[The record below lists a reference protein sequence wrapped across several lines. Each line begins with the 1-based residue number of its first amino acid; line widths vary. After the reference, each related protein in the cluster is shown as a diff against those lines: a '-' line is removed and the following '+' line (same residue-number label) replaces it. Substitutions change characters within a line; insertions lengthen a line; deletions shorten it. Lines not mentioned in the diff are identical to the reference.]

1 MGDISYAFR
10 TLRKTPLAS
19 LTIVT
24 TVGLG
29 LGMVTVVFTFLN
41 MMLFRV
47 DAVPNVHEMFSVEQP
62 PTAKGERV
70 AFSRLGY
77 EALRRETTV
86 FADAFAS
93 LPDVEGRVNGRVMSG
108 TFVTGNFFQV
118 LGVEAALG
126 RTLTPSDDARTSAL
140 PVMVLSYRGWS
151 RHFANDPAVLGR
163 GVLINGS
170 EYQVVGVMPDGFR
183 GLEVTTADYWA
194 PLSVVHPAQAARQE
208 SSGLRV
214 IGRLRHGISREVAQ
228 AQLIAWDA
236 QRSDRPAQLRTGR
249 LTLEPRRGTVPEPME
264 VVIVMT
270 PLLVAFGL
278 ILLIGCANVASLL
291 LARAVSRQREIGVRL
306 SLGASRA
313 RIIRQLLTES
323 VILSLA
329 AAPLG
334 YAISRL
340 VLEGAIYSVTATLSA
355 EFAEAMIVPVP
366 AGDWRVALFLVLG
379 AFAASALSGMAPALQ
394 ATRLELVR
402 TIRGEMTPDSR
413 PGRARSV
420 LIGMQ
425 VTAAALLMISAAV
438 FLRSA
443 AASARVDPGSLGI
456 RTVDTVIVPIA
467 NEPLRGQIVQAV
479 AGDPLVAQV
488 AASWPA
494 AFIHGSSA
502 VLVESSQAKSSGGY
516 RFVSPE
522 YFGVLDI
529 NIVRGRVFT
538 NAERSADAAV
548 AIVAES
554 LARELWPDG
563 EAIGQVLR
571 VEPDAARPRP
581 EREQPPLAAR
591 SFIVV
596 GVARDA
602 LRRFGLAEVPDTNIY
617 LPATPADAL
626 TSLVVR
632 VHGDPDVARAA
643 LLQRLNAID
652 PNIGQVLTLRAVAG
666 LQTYFLQIAFW
677 VAVVLG
683 GLALTLTASG
693 LFSVL
698 SYLVEQ
704 RTKEIGV
711 RMALGATARDVG
723 KLVVGQTI
731 TPVVAG
737 LITGAGLA
745 LATGIVLLTTVES
758 MGSFVRLLDPV
769 AYATSLAIIVSAC
782 VLAAWVPTMH
792 AARIDP
798 MTSLRHE

>member
-1 MGDISYAFR
+1 MGDVSYAFR
-10 TLRKTPLAS
+10 TLRKTPLVS
-19 LTIVT
+19 LTIVIT
-24 TVGLG
+24 IGLG
-29 LGMVTVVFTFLN
+29 LGMVAVVFTFLN
-41 MMLFRV
+41 MLLFRV
-47 DAVPNVHEMFSVEQP
+47 DAVPDVHEIYSIEQP
-62 PTAKGERV
+62 RTAKGERV
-70 AFSRLGY
+70 AFSRLDY
-77 EALRRETTV
+77 EALRRDTSV

-93 LPDVEGRVNGRVMSG
+93 LPDVESRVNGRVMSG
-108 TFVTGNFFQV
+108 AFVTGNFFQV

-126 RTLTPSDDARTSAL
+126 RTLTPADDARSGAL
-140 PVMVLSYRGWS
+140 PVLVLSHRGWS
-151 RHFANDPAVLGR
+151 RHFVNDPAILGR
-163 GVLINGS
+163 GVSINGS
-170 EYQVVGVMPDGFR
+170 EYQIVGVMPDGFR
-183 GLEVTTADYWA
+183 GLEVTAADYWA
-194 PLSVVHPAQAARQE
+194 PLSLIHPAQAARDT
-208 SSGLRV
+208 SALDI
-214 IGRLRHGISREVAQ
+214 IGRLRRGISREAAM
-228 AQLIAWDA
+228 AQLMAWDA
-236 QRSDRPAQLRTGR
+236 QRSNRPAGSPPGR
-249 LTLEPRRGTVPEPME
+249 LTPEPRRGTVPDPIGTFI
-264 VVIVMT
+264 VVT
-270 PLLVAFGL
+270 PLLAAFGL

-323 VILSLA
+323 LILSLL

-334 YAISRL
+334 YVISRL

-379 AFAASALSGMAPALQ
+379 AFAATALSGMAPAQQ

-402 TIRGEMTPDSR
+402 TIRGEVTPDSR
-413 PGRARSV
+413 PGRSRSV

-425 VTAAALLMISAAV
+425 VTASALLMICAAV

-443 AASARVDPGSLGI
+443 AASARIDPGRLGI
-456 RTVDTVIVPIA
+456 RTADTLIVPIDR
-467 NEPLRGQIVQAV
+467 EPLRGQVVQAV
-479 AGDPLVAQV
+479 TGEPLVAQV
-488 AASWPA
+488 AASWPP
-494 AFIHGSSA
+494 AFINGSSA
-502 VLVESSQAKSSGGY
+502 VLVESAQAKSTGGY

-522 YFGVLDI
+522 YFSVLDI
-529 NIVRGRVFT
+529 GIVRGRVFSH
-538 NAERSADAAV
+538 AERTADAAV

-571 VEPDAARPRP
+571 VEPDAAKPRP
-581 EREQPPLAAR
+581 EREQPPLPAR

-602 LRRFGLAEVPDTNIY
+602 VRKFGLAEVPDANIY

-632 VHGDPDVARAA
+632 VHGDPEVARAA

-652 PNIGQVLTLRAVAG
+652 PNMSRLLTLRAVAG
-666 LQTYFLQIAFW
+666 LQTYFLRIAFW
-677 VAVVLG
+677 VAAILG
-683 GLALTLTASG
+683 GLALMLTASG

-723 KLVVGQTI
+723 TLVIRQTI
-731 TPVVAG
+731 TPVAAG

-745 LATGIVLLTTVES
+745 LATGIVLVATIES
-758 MGSFVRLLDPV
+758 LGSFVRLLDPL
-769 AYATSLAIIVSAC
+769 AYAVSLVIIVTAC
-782 VLAAWVPTMH
+782 ALAAWVPTMK
-792 AARIDP
+792 AARVDP
-798 MTSLRHE
+798 MKNLRHE

>member
-19 LTIVT
+19 VTIVI

-29 LGMVTVVFTFLN
+29 LGMVAVVFTFLN

-47 DAVPNVHEMFSVEQP
+47 DTVPNVHEMFSIEQP

-70 AFSRLGY
+70 AFSRRDY
-77 EALRRETTV
+77 EALRRETSV
-86 FADAFAS
+86 FAGAFAS
-93 LPDVEGRVNGRVMSG
+93 LPDVESRVNGRVMSG
-108 TFVTGNFFQV
+108 TLVTGNFFHV

-126 RTLTPSDDARTSAL
+126 RTLTPSDDAPTNAQ
-140 PVMVLSYRGWS
+140 PVMVLSHRGWS

-163 GVLINGS
+163 KVLISGS

-183 GLEVTTADYWA
+183 GLEVTAADYWA
-194 PLSVVHPAQAARQE
+194 PLSLVHPAQAAAEE
-208 SSGLRV
+208 SSALRI
-214 IGRLRHGISREVAQ
+214 IGRLRHGISREVAM
-228 AQLIAWDA
+228 AQLNAWDA
-236 QRSDRPAQLRTGR
+236 QRSDRPADQRSGR

-264 VVIVMT
+264 TAIVMT
-270 PLLVAFGL
+270 PLLAAFGL

-291 LARAVSRQREIGVRL
+291 LARAVARQREIGVRL

-323 VILSLA
+323 LILSLA

-340 VLEGAIYSVTATLSA
+340 VLEGAIYSITATLSA

-379 AFAASALSGMAPALQ
+379 AFAATALAGIAPALH

-413 PGRARSV
+413 PGRARNV

-425 VTAAALLMISAAV
+425 VTASALLMISAAV

-443 AASARVDPGSLGI
+443 AASARVDPDGRGI
-456 RTVDTVIVPIA
+456 RTADTMIVPIA
-467 NEPLRGQIVQAV
+467 NEPLRGQVVEAV
-479 AGDPLVAQV
+479 TGDPLVAQV
-488 AASWPA
+488 AASWPP

-522 YFGVLDI
+522 YFSVLDI
-529 NIVRGRVFT
+529 DIVRGRVFT
-538 NAERSADAAV
+538 NAERTADAAV

-554 LARELWPDG
+554 LARELWPGG
-563 EAIGQVLR
+563 EAIGQILR
-571 VEPDAARPRP
+571 VEPDAAKPRP
-581 EREQPPLAAR
+581 EREQPPLSAR

-602 LRRFGLAEVPDTNIY
+602 TRRFGLAEVPDSNIY
-617 LPATPADAL
+617 LPATSAAAL

-632 VHGDPDVARAA
+632 VQGDPDVARAA
-643 LLQRLNAID
+643 LLQRLSAID
-652 PNIGQVLTLRAVAG
+652 PNMGEVMTLRAAAG

-737 LITGAGLA
+737 LIVGAGLA
-745 LATGIVLLTTVES
+745 LATGIALVTAIDSL
-758 MGSFVRLLDPV
+758 GSFVRLLDPI
-769 AYATSLAIIVSAC
+769 AYAISVLIIVTAC
-782 VLAAWVPTMH
+782 GLAAWVPTVH

-798 MTSLRHE
+798 MKSLRHD

>member
-1 MGDISYAFR
+1 MGDVAYAFR
-10 TLRKTPLAS
+10 TLRKAPLAS
-19 LTIVT
+19 LTIAA

-29 LGMVTVVFTFLN
+29 LGMVAVLFTFLN

-62 PTAKGERV
+62 RTVKGDRIP
-70 AFSRLGY
+70 FSRLDY
-77 EALRRETTV
+77 EALRRETSV
-86 FADAFAS
+86 FADVFAS
-93 LPDVEGRVNGRVMSG
+93 RPDIEGRVNGRPMSG

-118 LGVEAALG
+118 LGVEAAFG
-126 RTLTPSDDARTSAL
+126 RTLIPSDDAPTSAQ
-140 PVMVLSYRGWS
+140 PVVVLSHRGWS
-151 RHFANDPAVLGR
+151 RHFANDPTVLGR
-163 GVLINGS
+163 RLLINGT

-194 PLSVVHPAQAARQE
+194 PLSLVHPVQAERLVSTALQ
-208 SSGLRV
+208 V
-214 IGRLRHGISREVAQ
+214 IGRLRPAMSREVA
-228 AQLIAWDA
+228 ASQLIAWDA
-236 QRSDRPAQLRTGR
+236 HRSGRSAAAGR
-249 LTLEPRRGTVPEPME
+249 LTLEPRRGTVPQPLET
-264 VVIVMT
+264 VVAMT
-270 PLLVAFGL
+270 PLFVAFGM
-278 ILLIGCANVASLL
+278 ILLIACANVASLL

-323 VILSLA
+323 LILSLA

-334 YAISRL
+334 YALSRL

-379 AFAASALSGMAPALQ
+379 AFAATALSGMAPALQ

-413 PGRARSV
+413 PGRARNV

-425 VTAAALLMISAAV
+425 VTASALLMICAAV

-443 AASARVDPGSLGI
+443 VASARVDPGSLGI
-456 RTVDTVIVPIA
+456 RTADTLIVAIA
-467 NEPLRGQIVQAV
+467 NERLRGQVVQAV
-479 AGDPLVAQV
+479 ATNSLVAQV

-494 AFIHGSSA
+494 AFVNGSRA
-502 VLVESSQAKSSGGY
+502 ALVESAHAKSSAGAY
-516 RFVSPE
+516 RFVSAE

-529 NIVRGRVFT
+529 DIVRGRVFT
-538 NAERSADAAV
+538 NTERSADAAV

-563 EAIGQVLR
+563 NAIGQVLR

-581 EREQPPLAAR
+581 EREQPPLSTR

-602 LRRFGLAEVPDTNIY
+602 SRRFGLAEVPDSNIY
-617 LPATPADAL
+617 LPATSADAL
-626 TSLVVR
+626 TSLAVR
-632 VHGDPDVARAA
+632 VHGDPDVARAF
-643 LLQRLNAID
+643 LLQRLSAID
-652 PNIGQVLTLRAVAG
+652 PNMGQVTTLRAAAG
-666 LQTYFLQIAFW
+666 LQTYFLQVAFW

-683 GLALTLTASG
+683 GLALMLTASG

-723 KLVVGQTI
+723 RLVIGQLI
-731 TPVVAG
+731 TPVVVG
-737 LITGAGLA
+737 LVAGAGLA
-745 LATGIVLLTTVES
+745 LAAVILLLTTIES
-758 MGSFVRLLDPV
+758 VGSFVRLLDPV
-769 AYATSLAIIVSAC
+769 AYAASLVIIVGAC
-782 VLAAWVPTMH
+782 AVAAWMPTRQ
-792 AARIDP
+792 ATRTDP
-798 MTSLRHE
+798 MKCLRQD